1 MRRIFVKARFPDFG
15 TPRIIRNMIH
25 SDEERHGWPFFAG
38 IRLPVIAAILLWFA
52 QPPFSWWPV
61 GAVALLPLIH
71 LVSRPEA
78 PQRAQWLAIWF
89 AGFAFW
95 LLSLQ
100 GLRHAHSMM
109 FLGWF
114 ALSGYLALY
123 WIVFVYCARWFHH
136 QRSLP
141 IGISVA
147 IAWIGQEVL
156 RNYLLTGISACMLG
170 HTMADVPV
178 VIQFATW
185 FGSYGVSLF
194 VVMLN
199 VVSYDVMCSV
209 AASKFKRPTG
219 TVDRITAVSLVTTV
233 LVFGVWQIDRS
244 SDQTGEVVGNF
255 LLVQRSETVE
265 YTQPTSRA
273 VEIYQAYAQ
282 QTLQTLSQQNQ
293 PIDAVIWPE
302 SMYSAGNPWMEI
314 QNNSGSNQEDMR
326 SNLAANAQAV
336 GLTPTDLLVA
346 VDESQRYF
354 EQRSAMLHEASIAAL
369 SQSRLS
375 IDFLV
380 GCGVM
385 RYAETPEVYC
395 GLIQFGSGGKVK
407 QWYGKNHLV
416 MFGEYIPLVSSLP
429 WVRSLIPPGM
439 GLNQGR
445 QPEPMQLANAKVLPN
460 ICIETAVE
468 RVAVNHLR
476 SLPEGGN
483 EIDLI
488 VTITNDGWFDASS
501 IIDHHLR
508 CAQLVA
514 VGIGKPILS
523 AANNGPTAWI
533 DAQGRIVERVE
544 TGQHGVIVASPKR
557 PDAETLYSKWG
568 AWPVAPFGFATC
580 WPLLLALRSFLWRK
594 KRLSILS
601 LL

>member
-1 MRRIFVKARFPDFG
+1 MIDCAEKRHRR
-15 TPRIIRNMIH
+15 
-25 SDEERHGWPFFAG
+25 PFLAG
-38 IRLPVIAAILLWFA
+38 IRLPIIAAILLWFA

-61 GAVALLPLIH
+61 GAVALLPLIQ
-71 LVSRPEA
+71 LVSRADEL
-78 PQRAQWLAIWF
+78 QRAEWYAIWI

-123 WIVFVYCARWFHH
+123 WLVFVYSARWFHH
-136 QRSLP
+136 QRSFP
-141 IGISVA
+141 IGIAVA
-147 IAWIGQEVL
+147 IAWLGQEVL

-170 HTMADVPV
+170 HTMVDVPV
-178 VIQFATW
+178 VIQIASW

-199 VVSYDVMCSV
+199 VLSYGVMCSI
-209 AASKFKRPTG
+209 AASQPEKSMG
-219 TVDRITAVSLVTTV
+219 AVDRITAVSWITAV
-233 LVFGVWQIDRS
+233 LIFGIWQIDRS
-244 SDQTGEVVGNF
+244 SDQTGDVVGNF
-255 LLVQRSETVE
+255 LLVQRSEPVE

-282 QTLQTLSQQNQ
+282 QTLRALSQQDR

-314 QNNSGSNQEDMR
+314 HKKNGSSQDGGG
-326 SNLAANAQAV
+326 SSLTASAQAV
-336 GLTPTDLLVA
+336 GLTPADLLVA

-354 EQRSAMLHEASIAAL
+354 EQRSAMLHQASIAAL
-369 SQSRLS
+369 SEPQAS

-385 RYAETPEVYC
+385 RYSETPEVYC
-395 GLIQFGSGGKVK
+395 GLVQFGSGGKVK

-429 WVRSLIPPGM
+429 WVQSLIPPGM
-439 GLNQGR
+439 GLNQGG
-445 QPEPMQLANAKVLPN
+445 QPEPMQLANARVLPN

-476 SLPEGGN
+476 SLRGKGR

-488 VTITNDGWFDASS
+488 VTITNDGWFDQSS

-514 VGIGKPILS
+514 AGIGKPILS

-544 TGQHGVIVASPKR
+544 TGQHGVIVASPKSSNTN
-557 PDAETLYSKWG
+557 TLYSRWG

-580 WPLLLALRSFLWRK
+580 WPLLLALRTFTRRRK
-594 KRLSILS
+594 R
-601 LL
+601 